1 MPVSSQSNSLWEIT
15 KIGTDYLNNNPTMT
29 SARLYGRLLS
39 YAKPYWPGFA
49 FAALAMLVTA
59 GTETAFPALLK
70 PLLDNGFAGASAF
83 QVWWVPTAVLL
94 IFLLRGVSTFLSV
107 YAMNW
112 IANSVLRDLR
122 QAMFNKLLTMP
133 ASTFDARSS
142 GQLISRVIAEVN
154 GVTSAATNVVNTLVR
169 DSLILIG
176 LLGWLF
182 WLNWKLTLV
191 VLALL
196 PFLAGLTLAFS
207 KRMRRVSRDAL
218 KATAEMTRSV
228 EEAIFGNRVIKV
240 FQGDQFESGRFKKV
254 NAEFRGQSMRLAVA
268 QALQSPISQFI
279 AAIGVAVVLTI
290 ALMQSRAGEATVGD
304 FISFVTAM
312 LMMFGPLRHLADI
325 NAQLQRGLA
334 SAEAVF
340 ELIDEKS
347 ERDTGTHTVERVQG
361 AIEFQGITLAYP
373 SSDRKV
379 LAGLTVSIRPGE
391 TVAFVGPSGGGKTSL
406 VNLVPRLYEP
416 TEGKVLIDGIPI
428 ADLTL
433 ASLRAQI
440 ALVSQDVVLFNDSIR
455 NNIAYGAASVTDQE
469 LHAAIDA
476 ADLGKFVASLPEGAE
491 TVIGDRGVRLSGG
504 QRQRIAIARAVL
516 KNAPILILDEATS
529 ALDTTAEASVKSA
542 IDRLRK
548 GRTTLVVAHR
558 LSTIVDADRIVVIEA
573 GQIVEQ
579 GSHQELL
586 NRAGLYA
593 SLYARASSAGHDRID
608 EDSSSQS

>member
-1 MPVSSQSNSLWEIT
+1 
-15 KIGTDYLNNNPTMT
+15 MT
-29 SARLYGRLLS
+29 STRLYGRLLS

-49 FAALAMLVTA
+49 LAALAMLVTA
-59 GTETAFPALLK
+59 ATETAFPALLK
-70 PLLDNGFAGASAF
+70 PLLDNGFAGASSF
-83 QVWWVPTAVLL
+83 QVWWVPTAVLM
-94 IFLLRGVSTFLSV
+94 IFLLRGASTFLSV

-122 QAMFNKLLTMP
+122 QAMFNKLLTLP
-133 ASTFDARSS
+133 ASAFDARSS

-182 WLNWKLTLV
+182 WLNWKLTLIV
-191 VLALL
+191 MLLL

-254 NAEFRGQSMRLAVA
+254 NAEFRGQSMRLAIA
-268 QALQSPISQFI
+268 QALQTPISQLI

-290 ALMQSRAGEATVGD
+290 ALLQSRAGEATVGD

-312 LMMFGPLRHLADI
+312 LMMFGPLRHLADV

-347 ERDTGTHTVERVQG
+347 ERDTGSRTVGRVRG
-361 AIEFQGITLAYP
+361 EIAFEGVSLAYP
-373 SSDRKV
+373 SSDRQV
-379 LAGLTVSIRPGE
+379 LQEVSVVIRPGE
-391 TVAFVGPSGGGKTSL
+391 TVALVGPSGGGKTSFI
-406 VNLVPRLYEP
+406 NLLPRLYEP
-416 TEGKVLIDGIPI
+416 TAGCVRIDGI
-428 ADLTL
+428 AVTDLSL

-455 NNIAYGAASVTDQE
+455 SNIIYGASESAEAD
-469 LHAAIDA
+469 LNAAIAA
-476 ADLGKFVASLPEGAE
+476 ADLSDFVASLPEGVE

-516 KNAPILILDEATS
+516 KNAPILLLDEATS
-529 ALDTTAEASVKSA
+529 ALDTKAEASVKAA
-542 IDRLRK
+542 IDRLRQ

-558 LSTIVDADRIVVIEA
+558 LSTIVNADRILVIANGRLVEEGRHEA
-573 GQIVEQ
+573 LMAQ
-579 GSHQELL
+579 
-586 NRAGLYA
+586 AGLYA
-593 SLYARASSAGHDRID
+593 SLYSKNLQDLEPSAA
-608 EDSSSQS
+608 EPPSP

>member
-1 MPVSSQSNSLWEIT
+1 
-15 KIGTDYLNNNPTMT
+15 MT
-29 SARLYGRLLS
+29 STRLYGRLLS

-49 FAALAMLVTA
+49 LAALAMLVTA
-59 GTETAFPALLK
+59 ATETAFPALLK
-70 PLLDNGFAGASAF
+70 PLLDNGFAGASSF

-94 IFLLRGVSTFLSV
+94 IFLLRGTATFFSV

-122 QAMFNKLLTMP
+122 QAMFNKLLTLP
-133 ASTFDARSS
+133 ASAFDARSS

-191 VLALL
+191 VMLLL

-228 EEAIFGNRVIKV
+228 EEVIFGNRVIKV

-254 NAEFRGQSMRLAVA
+254 NAEFRGQSMRLAIA
-268 QALQSPISQFI
+268 QALQTPISQLI

-290 ALMQSRAGEATVGD
+290 ALLQSRAGEATVGD

-312 LMMFGPLRHLADI
+312 LMMFGPLRHLADV

-347 ERDTGTHTVERVQG
+347 ERDTGSQTVGRVRG
-361 AIEFQGITLAYP
+361 EIEFQAVSLAYP
-373 SSDRKV
+373 SSERQV
-379 LAGLTVSIRPGE
+379 LQEVSVVIRPGE
-391 TVAFVGPSGGGKTSL
+391 TVALVGPSGGGKTSL
-406 VNLVPRLYEP
+406 INLLPRLYEP
-416 TEGKVLIDGIPI
+416 TAGRVLIDGI
-428 ADLTL
+428 AVTDLSL

-455 NNIAYGAASVTDQE
+455 NNIVYGATESAEAEVN
-469 LHAAIDA
+469 AAIAA
-476 ADLGKFVASLPEGAE
+476 ADLSDFVASLPDGAD

-516 KNAPILILDEATS
+516 KNAPILLLDEATS
-529 ALDTTAEASVKSA
+529 ALDTKAEASVKAA
-542 IDRLRK
+542 IDRLRQ

-558 LSTIVDADRIVVIEA
+558 LSTIVNADRILVIA
-573 GQIVEQ
+573 NGRLVEE
-579 GSHQELL
+579 GRHETLMAK
-586 NRAGLYA
+586 AGLYA
-593 SLYARASSAGHDRID
+593 SLYSKNLQDLEQSAA
-608 EDSSSQS
+608 EPPSP

>member
-1 MPVSSQSNSLWEIT
+1 
-15 KIGTDYLNNNPTMT
+15 
-29 SARLYGRLLS
+29 
-39 YAKPYWPGFA
+39 
-49 FAALAMLVTA
+49 MLVTA
-59 GTETAFPALLK
+59 ATETAFPALLK
-70 PLLDNGFAGASAF
+70 PLLDNGFAGASSF
-83 QVWWVPTAVLL
+83 QVWWVPTAVLT
-94 IFLLRGVSTFLSV
+94 IFLLRGTSTFLSV

-122 QAMFNKLLTMP
+122 QAMFNKLLTLP
-133 ASTFDARSS
+133 ASAFDARSS

-191 VLALL
+191 VMLLL

-228 EEAIFGNRVIKV
+228 EEVIFGNRVIKV

-254 NAEFRGQSMRLAVA
+254 NAEFRGQSMRLAIA
-268 QALQSPISQFI
+268 QALQTPISQLI

-290 ALMQSRAGEATVGD
+290 ALLQSRAGEATVGD

-312 LMMFGPLRHLADI
+312 LMMFGPLRHLADV

-347 ERDTGTHTVERVQG
+347 ERDTGSQTVGRVRG
-361 AIEFQGITLAYP
+361 EIEFQAVSLAYP
-373 SSDRKV
+373 SSERQV
-379 LAGLTVSIRPGE
+379 LQEVSVVIRPGE
-391 TVAFVGPSGGGKTSL
+391 TVALVGPSGGGKTSL
-406 VNLVPRLYEP
+406 INLLPRLYEP
-416 TEGKVLIDGIPI
+416 TAGRVLIDGI
-428 ADLTL
+428 AVTDLSL

-455 NNIAYGAASVTDQE
+455 NNIAYGATESAEAEVN
-469 LHAAIDA
+469 AAIAA
-476 ADLGKFVASLPEGAE
+476 ADLSDFVASLPDGAD

-516 KNAPILILDEATS
+516 KNAPILLLDEATS
-529 ALDTTAEASVKSA
+529 ALDTKAEASVKAA
-542 IDRLRK
+542 IDRLRQ

-558 LSTIVDADRIVVIEA
+558 LSTIVNADRILVIA
-573 GQIVEQ
+573 NGRLVEE
-579 GSHQELL
+579 GRHETLMAK
-586 NRAGLYA
+586 AGLYA
-593 SLYARASSAGHDRID
+593 SLYSKNLQDLEQSAA
-608 EDSSSQS
+608 ESPSP

>member
-1 MPVSSQSNSLWEIT
+1 
-15 KIGTDYLNNNPTMT
+15 MT
-29 SARLYGRLLS
+29 STRLYGRLLS

-49 FAALAMLVTA
+49 LAALAMLVTA
-59 GTETAFPALLK
+59 ATETAFPALLK
-70 PLLDNGFAGASAF
+70 PLLDNGFAGASSF
-83 QVWWVPTAVLL
+83 QVWWVPTAVLM
-94 IFLLRGVSTFLSV
+94 IFLLRGTSTFLSV

-122 QAMFNKLLTMP
+122 QAMFNKLLTLP
-133 ASTFDARSS
+133 ASAFDARSS

-182 WLNWKLTLV
+182 WLNWKLTLIV
-191 VLALL
+191 MLLL

-254 NAEFRGQSMRLAVA
+254 NAEFRGQSMRLAIA
-268 QALQSPISQFI
+268 QALQTPISQLI

-290 ALMQSRAGEATVGD
+290 ALLQSRAGEATVGD

-312 LMMFGPLRHLADI
+312 LMMFGPLRHLADV

-347 ERDTGTHTVERVQG
+347 ERDTGSRTVGRVRG
-361 AIEFQGITLAYP
+361 EIAFEGVSLAYP
-373 SSDRKV
+373 SSDRQV
-379 LAGLTVSIRPGE
+379 LQEVSVVIRPGE
-391 TVAFVGPSGGGKTSL
+391 TVALVGPSGGGKTSFI
-406 VNLVPRLYEP
+406 NLLPRLYEP
-416 TEGKVLIDGIPI
+416 TAGCVRIDGI
-428 ADLTL
+428 AVTDLSL

-455 NNIAYGAASVTDQE
+455 SNIIYGASESAEAD
-469 LHAAIDA
+469 LNAAIAA
-476 ADLGKFVASLPEGAE
+476 ADLSDFVASLPEGVE

-516 KNAPILILDEATS
+516 KNAPILLLDEATS
-529 ALDTTAEASVKSA
+529 ALDTKAEASVKAA
-542 IDRLRK
+542 IDRLRQ

-558 LSTIVDADRIVVIEA
+558 LSTIVNADRILVIANGRLVEEGRHEA
-573 GQIVEQ
+573 LMAQ
-579 GSHQELL
+579 
-586 NRAGLYA
+586 AGLYA
-593 SLYARASSAGHDRID
+593 SLYSKNLQDLEPSAA
-608 EDSSSQS
+608 EPPSP

>member
-1 MPVSSQSNSLWEIT
+1 
-15 KIGTDYLNNNPTMT
+15 MT
-29 SARLYGRLLS
+29 STRLYGRLLS

-49 FAALAMLVTA
+49 LAALAMLVTA
-59 GTETAFPALLK
+59 ATETAFPALLK
-70 PLLDNGFAGASAF
+70 PLLDNGFAGASSF
-83 QVWWVPTAVLL
+83 QVWWVPTAVLM
-94 IFLLRGVSTFLSV
+94 IFLLRGTSTFLSV

-122 QAMFNKLLTMP
+122 QAMFNKLLTLP
-133 ASTFDARSS
+133 ASAFDARSS

-182 WLNWKLTLV
+182 WLNWKLTLIV
-191 VLALL
+191 MLLL

-254 NAEFRGQSMRLAVA
+254 NAEFRGQSMRLAIA
-268 QALQSPISQFI
+268 QALQTPISQLI

-290 ALMQSRAGEATVGD
+290 ALLQSRAGEATVGD

-312 LMMFGPLRHLADI
+312 LMMFGPLRHLADV

-347 ERDTGTHTVERVQG
+347 ERDTGSRTVDRVRG
-361 AIEFQGITLAYP
+361 EIAFEGVSLAYP
-373 SSDRKV
+373 SSDRQV
-379 LAGLTVSIRPGE
+379 LQEVSVVIRPGE
-391 TVAFVGPSGGGKTSL
+391 TVALVGPSGGGKTSFI
-406 VNLVPRLYEP
+406 NLLPRLYEP
-416 TEGKVLIDGIPI
+416 TAGCVRIDGI
-428 ADLTL
+428 AVTDLSL

-455 NNIAYGAASVTDQE
+455 NNIIYGASESAEAD
-469 LHAAIDA
+469 LNAAIAA
-476 ADLGKFVASLPEGAE
+476 ADLSDFVASLPEGVE

-516 KNAPILILDEATS
+516 KNAPILLLDEATS
-529 ALDTTAEASVKSA
+529 ALDTKAEASVKAA
-542 IDRLRK
+542 IDRLRQ

-558 LSTIVDADRIVVIEA
+558 LSTIVNADRILVIANGRLVEEGRHEA
-573 GQIVEQ
+573 LMAQ
-579 GSHQELL
+579 
-586 NRAGLYA
+586 AGLYA
-593 SLYARASSAGHDRID
+593 SLYSKNLQDLEPSAA
-608 EDSSSQS
+608 EPPSP

>member
-1 MPVSSQSNSLWEIT
+1 
-15 KIGTDYLNNNPTMT
+15 MT
-29 SARLYGRLLS
+29 STRLYGRLLS

-49 FAALAMLVTA
+49 LAALAMLVTA
-59 GTETAFPALLK
+59 ATETAFPALLK
-70 PLLDNGFAGASAF
+70 PLLDNGFAGANSF
-83 QVWWVPTAVLL
+83 QVWWVPTAVLT
-94 IFLLRGVSTFLSV
+94 IFLLRGTSTFLSV

-122 QAMFNKLLTMP
+122 QAMFNKLLTLP
-133 ASTFDARSS
+133 ASAFDARSS

-191 VLALL
+191 VMLLL

-228 EEAIFGNRVIKV
+228 EEVIFGNRVIKV

-254 NAEFRGQSMRLAVA
+254 NAEFRGQSMRLAIA
-268 QALQSPISQFI
+268 QALQTPISQLI

-290 ALMQSRAGEATVGD
+290 ALLQSRAGEATVGD

-334 SAEAVF
+334 SAESVF

-347 ERDTGTHTVERVQG
+347 ERDTGTRTVERVQG
-361 AIEFQGITLAYP
+361 AINFERVSLAYP
-373 SSDRKV
+373 SRERKV
-379 LAGLTVSIRPGE
+379 LEDFSTSIQPGE

-406 VNLVPRLYEP
+406 INLVPRLYEP
-416 TEGKVLIDGIPI
+416 TSGRVLVDGIPI
-428 ADLTL
+428 SELTL
-433 ASLRAQI
+433 PSLRSQI

-455 NNIAYGAASVTDQE
+455 NNIAYGTSSVTE
-469 LHAAIDA
+469 AALSAAIEA
-476 ADLGKFVASLPEGAE
+476 ADLFEFIAALPEGAE
-491 TVIGDRGVRLSGG
+491 TIIGDRGVRLSGG

-558 LSTIVDADRIVVIEA
+558 LSTIVDADRILVIDV
-573 GQIVEQ
+573 GRLIEQ
-579 GSHQELL
+579 GTHQQLL
-586 NRAGLYA
+586 DRAGLYA
-593 SLYARASSAGHDRID
+593 RLYAQATTAGHDRFD
-608 EDSSSQS
+608 EDTAG

>member
-1 MPVSSQSNSLWEIT
+1 
-15 KIGTDYLNNNPTMT
+15 MT
-29 SARLYGRLLS
+29 STRLYGRLLS

-49 FAALAMLVTA
+49 LAALAMLVTA
-59 GTETAFPALLK
+59 ATETAFPALLK
-70 PLLDNGFAGASAF
+70 PLLDNGFAGASSF
-83 QVWWVPTAVLL
+83 QVWWVPTAVLT
-94 IFLLRGVSTFLSV
+94 IFLLRGTSTFLSV

-122 QAMFNKLLTMP
+122 QAMFNKLLTLP
-133 ASTFDARSS
+133 ASAFDARSS

-191 VLALL
+191 VMLLL

-228 EEAIFGNRVIKV
+228 EEVIFGNRVIKV

-254 NAEFRGQSMRLAVA
+254 NAEFRGQSMRLAIA
-268 QALQSPISQFI
+268 QALQTPISQLI

-290 ALMQSRAGEATVGD
+290 ALLQSRAGEATVGD

-312 LMMFGPLRHLADI
+312 LMMFGPLRHLADV

-347 ERDTGTHTVERVQG
+347 ERDTGSQTVGRVRG
-361 AIEFQGITLAYP
+361 EIEFQAVSLAYP
-373 SSDRKV
+373 SSERQV
-379 LAGLTVSIRPGE
+379 LQEVSVVIRPGE
-391 TVAFVGPSGGGKTSL
+391 TVALVGPSGGGKTSL
-406 VNLVPRLYEP
+406 INLLPRLYEP
-416 TEGKVLIDGIPI
+416 TAGRVLIDGI
-428 ADLTL
+428 AVTDLSL

-455 NNIAYGAASVTDQE
+455 NNIAYGATESAEAEVN
-469 LHAAIDA
+469 AAIAA
-476 ADLGKFVASLPEGAE
+476 ADLSDFVASLPDGAD

-516 KNAPILILDEATS
+516 KNAPILLLDEATS
-529 ALDTTAEASVKSA
+529 ALDTKAEASVKAA
-542 IDRLRK
+542 IDRLRQ

-558 LSTIVDADRIVVIEA
+558 LSTIVNADRILVIA
-573 GQIVEQ
+573 NGRLVEE
-579 GSHQELL
+579 GRHETLMAK
-586 NRAGLYA
+586 AGLYA
-593 SLYARASSAGHDRID
+593 SLYSKNLQDLEQSAA
-608 EDSSSQS
+608 EPPSP

>member
-1 MPVSSQSNSLWEIT
+1 
-15 KIGTDYLNNNPTMT
+15 MT
-29 SARLYGRLLS
+29 STRLYGRLLS

-49 FAALAMLVTA
+49 LAALAMLVTA
-59 GTETAFPALLK
+59 ATETAFPALLK
-70 PLLDNGFAGASAF
+70 PLLDNGFAGASSF

-94 IFLLRGVSTFLSV
+94 IFLLRGTASFFSV

-122 QAMFNKLLTMP
+122 QAMFNKLLTLP
-133 ASTFDARSS
+133 ASAFDARSS

-169 DSLILIG
+169 DTLILIG

-182 WLNWKLTLV
+182 WLNWKLTLI
-191 VLALL
+191 VLVLL

-254 NAEFRGQSMRLAVA
+254 NAEFRGQSMRLAIA
-268 QALQSPISQFI
+268 QALQTPISQLI

-312 LMMFGPLRHLADI
+312 LMMFGPLRHLADV

-347 ERDTGTHTVERVQG
+347 ERDTGSRTVDRVRG
-361 AIEFQGITLAYP
+361 EITFEGVSLAYP
-373 SSDRKV
+373 SSDREV
-379 LAGLTVSIRPGE
+379 LQAVSIVIRPGE
-391 TVAFVGPSGGGKTSL
+391 TVALVGPSGGGKTSL
-406 VNLVPRLYEP
+406 INLLPRLYEP
-416 TEGKVLIDGIPI
+416 TAGRVLVDGI
-428 ADLTL
+428 AVTELTL
-433 ASLRAQI
+433 ASLRTQI

-455 NNIAYGAASVTDQE
+455 NNIIYGASDSSEARLD
-469 LHAAIDA
+469 AAIAA
-476 ADLGKFVASLPEGAE
+476 ADLSDFVASLPEGVE

-516 KNAPILILDEATS
+516 KNAPILLLDEATS
-529 ALDTTAEASVKSA
+529 ALDTKAEASVKAA
-542 IDRLRK
+542 IDRLRQ

-558 LSTIVDADRIVVIEA
+558 LSTIVNADRILVIA
-573 GQIVEQ
+573 NGQLVEE
-579 GSHQELL
+579 GRHEDLMAK
-586 NRAGLYA
+586 AGLYA
-593 SLYARASSAGHDRID
+593 SLYSKNLQDAEPPVAESPSL
-608 EDSSSQS
+608 

>member
-1 MPVSSQSNSLWEIT
+1 
-15 KIGTDYLNNNPTMT
+15 MT
-29 SARLYGRLLS
+29 STRLYGRLLS

-49 FAALAMLVTA
+49 LAALAMLVTA
-59 GTETAFPALLK
+59 ATETAFPALLK
-70 PLLDNGFAGASAF
+70 PLLDNGFAGASSF
-83 QVWWVPTAVLL
+83 QVWWVPTAVLT
-94 IFLLRGVSTFLSV
+94 IFLLRGTSTFLSV

-122 QAMFNKLLTMP
+122 QAMFNKLLTLP
-133 ASTFDARSS
+133 ASAFDARSS

-191 VLALL
+191 VMLLL

-228 EEAIFGNRVIKV
+228 EEVIFGNRVIKV

-254 NAEFRGQSMRLAVA
+254 NAEFRGQSMRLAIA
-268 QALQSPISQFI
+268 QALQTPISQLI

-290 ALMQSRAGEATVGD
+290 ALLQSRAGEATVGD

-312 LMMFGPLRHLADI
+312 LMMFGPLRHLADV

-347 ERDTGTHTVERVQG
+347 ERDTGSQTVGRVRG
-361 AIEFQGITLAYP
+361 EIEFQAVSLAYP
-373 SSDRKV
+373 SSERQV
-379 LAGLTVSIRPGE
+379 LQEVSVVIRPGE
-391 TVAFVGPSGGGKTSL
+391 TVALVGPSGGGKTSL
-406 VNLVPRLYEP
+406 INLLPRLYEP
-416 TEGKVLIDGIPI
+416 TAGRVLIDGI
-428 ADLTL
+428 AVTDLSL

-440 ALVSQDVVLFNDSIR
+440 ALVSQDVILFNDSIR
-455 NNIAYGAASVTDQE
+455 NNIVYGATESAEAEVN
-469 LHAAIDA
+469 AAIAA
-476 ADLGKFVASLPEGAE
+476 ADLSDFVASLPDGAD

-516 KNAPILILDEATS
+516 KNAPILLLDEATS
-529 ALDTTAEASVKSA
+529 ALDTKAEASVKAA
-542 IDRLRK
+542 IDRLRQ

-558 LSTIVDADRIVVIEA
+558 LSTIVNADRILVIA
-573 GQIVEQ
+573 NGRLVEE
-579 GSHQELL
+579 GRHETLMAK
-586 NRAGLYA
+586 AGLYA
-593 SLYARASSAGHDRID
+593 SLYSKNLQDLEQSAA
-608 EDSSSQS
+608 EPPSP

>member
-1 MPVSSQSNSLWEIT
+1 
-15 KIGTDYLNNNPTMT
+15 MT
-29 SARLYGRLLS
+29 STRLYGRLLS

-49 FAALAMLVTA
+49 LAALAMLVTA
-59 GTETAFPALLK
+59 ATETAFPALLK
-70 PLLDNGFAGASAF
+70 PLLDNGFAGASSF
-83 QVWWVPTAVLL
+83 QVWWVPTAVLT
-94 IFLLRGVSTFLSV
+94 IFLLRGTSTFLSV

-122 QAMFNKLLTMP
+122 QAMFNKLLTLP
-133 ASTFDARSS
+133 ASAFDARSS

-191 VLALL
+191 VMLLL

-228 EEAIFGNRVIKV
+228 EEVIFGNRVIKV

-254 NAEFRGQSMRLAVA
+254 NAEFRGQSMRLAIA
-268 QALQSPISQFI
+268 QALQTPISQLI

-290 ALMQSRAGEATVGD
+290 ALLQSRAGEATVGD

-312 LMMFGPLRHLADI
+312 LMMFGPLRHLADV

-347 ERDTGTHTVERVQG
+347 ERDTGSQTVGRVRG
-361 AIEFQGITLAYP
+361 EIEFQAVSLAYP
-373 SSDRKV
+373 SSERQV
-379 LAGLTVSIRPGE
+379 LQEVSVVIRPGE
-391 TVAFVGPSGGGKTSL
+391 TVALVGPSGGGKTSL
-406 VNLVPRLYEP
+406 INLLPRLYEP
-416 TEGKVLIDGIPI
+416 TAGRVLIDGI
-428 ADLTL
+428 AVTDLSL

-455 NNIAYGAASVTDQE
+455 NNIAYGATESAEAEVN
-469 LHAAIDA
+469 AAIAA
-476 ADLGKFVASLPEGAE
+476 ADLSDFVASLPDGAD

-516 KNAPILILDEATS
+516 KNAPILLLDEATS
-529 ALDTTAEASVKSA
+529 ALDTKAEASVKAA
-542 IDRLRK
+542 IDRLRQ

-558 LSTIVDADRIVVIEA
+558 LSTIVNADRILVIA
-573 GQIVEQ
+573 NGRLVEE
-579 GSHQELL
+579 GRHETLMAK
-586 NRAGLYA
+586 AGLYA
-593 SLYARASSAGHDRID
+593 SLYSKNLQDLEQSAA
-608 EDSSSQS
+608 ESPSP